1 MSLPTENIE
10 RGVLFFFKIT
20 PTKFLTHL
28 ISSFYLFL
36 ASAITWDNKVNKP
49 GKNEMNNYTTRK
61 NKQPLDSLLLF
72 LIYSDNL
79 KQDFLMLCSRFDMMP
94 DTKFDFNFNFNDK
107 VGIIVK
113 SFNNKIA
120 VAGCFPVKILKSAKK
135 H

>member
-10 RGVLFFFKIT
+10 RGVLFFLKIT

-72 LIYSDNL
+72 LIYRDNL

-94 DTKFDFNFNFNDK
+94 DTKFDFTFNFNDK

>member
-1 MSLPTENIE
+1 
-10 RGVLFFFKIT
+10 
-20 PTKFLTHL
+20 
-28 ISSFYLFL
+28 
-36 ASAITWDNKVNKP
+36 
-49 GKNEMNNYTTRK
+49 MNNYTTRK

-94 DTKFDFNFNFNDK
+94 DTKFDFTFNFNDK

-113 SFNNKIA
+113 SFNNKTA